1 MGNVEVYLESR
12 LDATEVLGFGIPQV
26 LIATGAHWRKDGI
39 GRHHRRAVEGFEH
52 ASVATP
58 DEVMAGIEALDA
70 RWPAGPIA
78 VFDDDHYYMAAV
90 IAEALVGRG
99 REVTLVTTEGTAAA
113 WSEHTDEHLD
123 TNRRLRELGVEIRT
137 SLAAGGY
144 GAKHKSRRQRR
155 GSYPLSHLYGHYGL
169 GTHFSVDCIFTGKR
183 DGIPAAGLVTV
194 TAREPDDA
202 LYLALAED
210 PAALARAGIRSLR
223 KIGDCD
229 APALIAHAVYAGHRA
244 AREMDADPATLQPLI
259 ERPSV

>member
-1 MGNVEVYLESR
+1 MANVEIYLKSR
-12 LDATEVLGFGIPQV
+12 LDASQVLGFGIPQV
-26 LIATGAHWRKDGI
+26 LIATGARWRKDGI

-58 DEVMAGIEALDA
+58 DDVMAGIEALVA

-78 VFDDDHYYMAAV
+78 VFDDDLYYMAAV

-99 REVTLVTTEGTAAA
+99 RKVTLVTTAGTAAE
-113 WSEHTDEHLD
+113 WSIHTDEHPD
-123 TNRRLRELGVEIRT
+123 TNRRLLELGVEIRT

-144 GAKHKSRRQRR
+144 DGAR
-155 GSYPLSHLYGHYGL
+155 
-169 GTHFSVDCIFTGKR
+169 FAVDCIFTGKR
-183 DGIPAAGLVTV
+183 DWLPAAGLVTV

-210 PAALARAGIRSLR
+210 PDALARAGIRSLR

-229 APALIAHAVYAGHRA
+229 APGLIAHAIYAGHRA
-244 AREMDADPATLQPLI
+244 AQEMDADPATLQPLV